1 MGALRQTFCVCI
13 ISIVFLCFIVNILLS
28 DQTIF
33 YFVSGFLKNS
43 DKNSANSSILWKLFI
58 FFLRVPFIFFGYA
71 IVILSFQY
79 GFLSISGY
87 LIYFLFGS
95 GKKRCQK
102 CNARKSVRKLCIRVA
117 SKGLSPEVLQSS
129 VTENHRICQKF
140 GIDHHIEIA
149 TECDLSD
156 YRWPKTAKIV
166 KSIVPDDYK
175 TSQGAI
181 AKARAL
187 HYCIENNFGHLEP
200 DDWIIL

>member
-1 MGALRQTFCVCI
+1 MGALRQIFCVCI
-13 ISIVFLCFIVNILLS
+13 ISIVFLCFIANILLA
-28 DQTIF
+28 DATIF
-33 YFVSGFLKNS
+33 NFISEFLKKS
-43 DKNSANSSILWKLFI
+43 DKNSANSPILWKLFI
-58 FFLRVPFIFFGYA
+58 FIIRIPFIFLGYA

-79 GFLSISGY
+79 GFFSISGY
-87 LIYFLFGS
+87 LIYFLFRS
-95 GKKRCQK
+95 SKRKCQK
-102 CNARKSVRKLCIRVA
+102 CKTRKSVRKLCIRVA
-117 SKGLSPEVLQSS
+117 SKGLSPDVLQSS
-129 VTENHRICQKF
+129 VAENHRICQKF

-149 TECDLSD
+149 TECDLST